1 MPHIAQRTLLV
12 AALVAIVVLG
22 GRIVPQS
29 MGLLPRIVLLT
40 CLVVVALWLISRTIR
55 WRQAREVTRRR

>member
-1 MPHIAQRTLLV
+1 VPHIAQRTLLV